1 VPTLHIGA
9 LRSRP
14 VISNALKELAIHILS
29 RPLENAA
36 CVHYIGHVARIQTT
50 SEFNDWFGS
59 LRDKQGRQ
67 RISVRITRL
76 AQGNPGQHRSLGG
89 GLQELKI
96 DFGPGYRV
104 YFTERAGITYIL
116 LCGGDKDSQSR
127 DIERARELASRL

>member
-1 VPTLHIGA
+1 MA
-9 LRSRP
+9 S
-14 VISNALKELAIHILS
+14 
-29 RPLENAA
+29 
-36 CVHYIGHVARIQTT
+36 VHYIGHAARVQTT

-96 DFGPGYRV
+96 EFGPGYRV

-116 LCGGDKDSQSR
+116 LCGGDKDSQAR
-127 DIERARELASRL
+127 DIERARVLASRL